1 MVHVVLGDKIIKIIL
16 ILRFVKISW
25 IVVFGPMGEE
35 WAEEVG
41 AKWQGAAGTP
51 VAERVCATVPLK
63 LSMVWKYA
71 AFTQLW
77 GKPVN
82 IDIKYYSMYSIVFGV
97 HKHSAICLPSLCT
110 TCQSYRHTIT
120 VQSHPPLPEYLSSTE
135 SFIPRIGKT
144 QSEGICASYCLEQF
158 FFCSVCINFI
168 VCLQL
173 VILYN

>member
-1 MVHVVLGDKIIKIIL
+1 MVHVVLCDKRIKIIL

-41 AKWQGAAGTP
+41 AKWQGGAGTP
-51 VAERVCATVPLK
+51 MAERVCGTVPLK
-63 LSMVWKYA
+63 LSMIWKYA
-71 AFTQLW
+71 SFTQLW
-77 GKPVN
+77 GKHVN
-82 IDIKYYSMYSIVFGV
+82 IDIQYYSMYSIVFCI
-97 HKHSAICLPSLCT
+97 HKYWAICLSSLCV

-120 VQSHPPLPEYLSSTE
+120 VQSHPPLPEYLSSME
-135 SFIPRIGKT
+135 SFIPCIWKT
-144 QSEGICASYCLEQF
+144 QSEGIFANYCLGQL
-158 FFCSVCINFI
+158 FFCSVCINFT